1 MKLITIG
8 SSSNATIRLNSSFVS
23 SLHAEILLIDNGDII
38 LTDRGS
44 RNGTFVQNQKV
55 EPNKDILVRRGDSIR
70 FADVYLDWNNIP
82 QITPPDFKK
91 IKGVYGIGSNSRN
104 KYHLTGNTVSRFH
117 ATMTETKKGKWF
129 IKDHSTNGTTVNGKK
144 ITPETDYQIKH
155 NDVIV
160 CGGVPFNN
168 PVPRD
173 KKSVFM
179 KLSAATAA
187 VILLALCIKFIP
199 DMSGGGRNGIFAKSP
214 HIEDMCTASVMVH
227 GEYHYEVTLV
237 DDPFIGLLPGWPT
250 KYIFG
255 QDGNA
260 VPALNNIETVSS
272 YTNWGYNGTAFF
284 ISEDG
289 KLATNRHVAS
299 PWTNIEEESQREVR
313 DAIRQEMTKFR
324 NDALSVD
331 KLSSYED
338 VMGLIDTDLGKII
351 FYYLSSI
358 GDDSKLQAELKNFD
372 SYIRRF
378 KNSDIRITGAHD
390 YIGVAL
396 SGRKYNSFSEFDRCT
411 VLKVSD
417 NPETDIAIMQLNTAT
432 TPPNVK
438 YIYDINRCMMDP
450 KKLKPQKEEYLSIGY
465 PAGPALGL
473 DNYHE
478 LQPTIHDVRISKLP
492 GEYGF
497 QMQGEAIGGNSGS
510 PICTKKG
517 QLIGVVWGKSTL
529 LATGT
534 YGVHAKYLKEMYDKT
549 Y

>member
-23 SLHAEILLIDNGDII
+23 SLHAEILLLDNGDII

-55 EPNKDILVRRGDSIR
+55 EPNKDILIRRGDSIR

-82 QITPPDFKK
+82 QIPPIDLKK
-91 IKGVYGIGSNSRN
+91 IKGVYGVGSNSRN

-117 ATMTETKKGKWF
+117 ATITETKKGKWF

-144 ITPETDYQIKH
+144 ITPETDFQIKH

-160 CGGVPFNN
+160 CGGVPFKN

-179 KLSAATAA
+179 KMSAAAAA
-187 VILLALCIKFIP
+187 VIILALCIKFIISNI
-199 DMSGGGRNGIFAKSP
+199 SGGGNGLFAKAP
-214 HIEDMCTASVMVH
+214 QIEDMCTASVMVH

-272 YTNWGYNGTAFF
+272 YINWGYNGTAFF

-299 PWTNIEEESQREVR
+299 PWTNIEDESQREVR
-313 DAIRQEMTKFR
+313 DAIRQEMMKFR
-324 NDALSVD
+324 NDALSID

-338 VMGLIDTDLGKII
+338 VMGLIDTDLGVII
-351 FYYLSSI
+351 FSYLTSLSES
-358 GDDSKLQAELKNFD
+358 DFNVALKEFD
-372 SYIRRF
+372 SFIRRF
-378 KNSDIRITGAHD
+378 KNSDIKITGVHD

-396 SGRKYNSFSEFDRCT
+396 SGRKYNSFAEFDRCT

-417 NPETDIAIMQLNTAT
+417 NPETDIAVMQLNTAV

-465 PAGPALGL
+465 PAGAALGL
-473 DNYHE
+473 DKFHE
-478 LQPTIHDVRISKLP
+478 LQPTIHDVRISKMP
-492 GEYGF
+492 SEYGF

-510 PICTKKG
+510 PVCTKKG

-529 LATGT
+529 LATGS
-534 YGVHAKYLKEMYDKT
+534 YGVHAKYLKELYDKT